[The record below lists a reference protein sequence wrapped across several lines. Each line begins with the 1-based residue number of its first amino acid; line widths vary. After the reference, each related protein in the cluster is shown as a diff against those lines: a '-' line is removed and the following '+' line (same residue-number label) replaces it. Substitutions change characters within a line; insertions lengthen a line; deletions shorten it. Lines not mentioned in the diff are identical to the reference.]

1 MKYLSIIRYLLLA
14 VSALVVIV
22 YFTQDPE
29 TASVDNMLRWEYI
42 MIGATSAAVIL
53 MPVFNILK
61 NPAGAVRSMIGLAII
76 AIIVLVAY
84 GASDATPI
92 TTPSAVYDDPAIL
105 KFSDTGLYTTYF
117 MLAASF
123 VSIVVAEV
131 TNMFK

>member
-14 VSALVVIV
+14 VSALVVV
-22 YFTQDPE
+22 LYFVQDPA
-29 TASVDNMLRWEYI
+29 TAEVDNMLRWAYL
-42 MIGATSAAVIL
+42 MIGVTAAAVVL
-53 MPVFNILK
+53 MPIFNILK

-92 TTPSAVYDDPAIL
+92 TTPSAVYEDPAIL